1 MKPAHDNPA
10 HPVGFPV
17 PGRKPPVR
25 PPREPMTGRYCR
37 IEPLE
42 RARHAAVLH
51 EAKSL
56 DPGDFDE
63 AGRQRLRLTDL
74 TRPLLKQVAAA

>member
-10 HPVGFPV
+10 QLDGFPV

-37 IEPLE
+37 IKPLE